1 MFNRRNDVL
10 IDELKLQRI
19 EALNAFEEVT
29 LTKNDEIAEFFYA
42 KFQVGED
49 VPFSILE
56 DIPIGQALLLPVVYG
71 GAIITT
77 KLTGKSSVIAK
88 YETKWTAGSTLT
100 WHFHSDCIEVVT
112 VLEGKIKVYVQG
124 SVHILEKNQRLEVGI
139 GIGHQI
145 TALTNTI
152 LDMKF
157 TKVTI
162 Q

>member
-1 MFNRRNDVL
+1 MFNTRNDA
-10 IDELKLQRI
+10 IIEELKLQR
-19 EALNAFEEVT
+19 EAAIKAFEVVT
-29 LTKNDEIAEFFYA
+29 MMKNEDIAEFFYT

-49 VPFSILE
+49 VPFSVLE
-56 DIPIGQALLLPVVYG
+56 EIPVGQALILPVVYG

-77 KLTGKSSVIAK
+77 KLADKSDEIAK

-100 WHFHSDCIEVVT
+100 WHFHSDCVEVIT
-112 VLEGKIKVYVQG
+112 VSEGKIKVYVQG
-124 SVHILEKNQRLEVGI
+124 SVHILERNQKLEIGL

-157 TKVTI
+157 TKVSN
-162 Q
+162 